1 MICSCL
7 FGAIALLAKME
18 VVLLQALYH
27 AAPEYI
33 HIQTLNYEDKTSMP
47 CTVHTTSVYDLILF
61 MPIKSTSTC
70 SCTLKQ
76 VY

>member
-1 MICSCL
+1 MFVWCNCTL
-7 FGAIALLAKME
+7 GKDE

-47 CTVHTTSVYDLILF
+47 CTVHTTR
-61 MPIKSTSTC
+61 
-70 SCTLKQ
+70 Q
-76 VY
+76 VCMT

>member
-27 AAPEYI
+27 ATPDYI
-33 HIQTLNYEDKTSMP
+33 HIQTLNYEQNFNALHCPHYKTSV
-47 CTVHTTSVYDLILF
+47 T
-61 MPIKSTSTC
+61 
-70 SCTLKQ
+70 
-76 VY
+76 